1 MGEVIELTN
10 PKNVE
15 KQINNLLDKLIWDKK
30 NLSDAEITN
39 LRKEVKKLI
48 KKWIGL
54 EVDEYIKKLEQR
66 GIWLKRKSNNS
77 L

>member
-30 NLSDAEITN
+30 NLSYTEIEN
-39 LRKEVKKLI
+39 IRKQVKELI
-48 KKWIGL
+48 KRWIGL
-54 EVDEYIKKLEQR
+54 EIDEYIKELEQR
-66 GIWLKRKSNNS
+66 GIWLQRKSNNP
-77 L
+77 